1 MAGRR
6 HLGAADPGR
15 LGPKAET
22 LDAMIAGLADLDVDQ
37 LRLQW
42 RNQLGGLAPAHLP
55 RWLLARVLAF
65 RMQAAA
71 LGDLDKAT
79 LRRFR
84 PSTDDG
90 VASEGARLFE
100 TRGPTTRKGVGLK
113 AGALLVREWQ
123 GQPERVMVLEDG
135 FAWNGKTYRS
145 LSQIARA
152 MTGTTWNGH
161 RFFGLRR
168 AREDPPK
175 GTRRPVAG
183 APFDAAPFIEPR
195 GVGEGALPS
204 RAGSGVAR

>member
-1 MAGRR
+1 MARR
-6 HLGAADPGR
+6 HLGGADPGSPG
-15 LGPKAET
+15 LEEDK
-22 LDAMIAGLADLDVDQ
+22 LDATIAGLADLDVDQ

-71 LGDLDKAT
+71 LGDIDKAT
-79 LRRFR
+79 LRRLR

-90 VASEGARLFE
+90 IASDGARPFE

-123 GQPERVMVLEDG
+123 GQPERVMILEDG
-135 FAWNGKTYRS
+135 FAWRGGTYRS

-152 MTGTTWNGH
+152 ITGTTWNGH
-161 RFFGLRR
+161 RFFGLRPS
-168 AREDPPK
+168 REEPPR
-175 GTRRPVAG
+175 GSRRPVAG
-183 APFDAAPFIEPR
+183 APSDAAPSIEPH
-195 GVGEGALPS
+195 GVWEGGAQPS
-204 RAGSGVAR
+204 RAGLGVGR